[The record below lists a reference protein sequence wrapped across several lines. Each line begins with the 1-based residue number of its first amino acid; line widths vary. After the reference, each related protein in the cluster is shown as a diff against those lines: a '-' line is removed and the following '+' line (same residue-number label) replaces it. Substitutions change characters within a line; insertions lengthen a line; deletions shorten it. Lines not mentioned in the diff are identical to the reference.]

1 MLLISPAKGSR
12 GHKRKRVGRGF
23 SSGMGGRSTR
33 GTKGQKARKSGNVR
47 LGFEGG
53 QMPLYRK
60 VGKYGFNN
68 YVFEKK
74 IKVINVRDLNYF
86 KDIKEFTLEVLL
98 RLGIV
103 HKRDRHIKF
112 IGNQVELEGV
122 SVWAHSYSKGAKE
135 ALESGKNSANLIGG
149 SRE

>member
-1 MLLISPAKGSR
+1 MLLISPIKGSR
-12 GHKRKRVGRGF
+12 DHKKKRVGRGF

-74 IKVINVRDLNYF
+74 IKSVNIRDLNYF
-86 KDIKEFTLEVLL
+86 KDVKEFTLEVFMK
-98 RLGIV
+98 LGIV
-103 HKRDRHIKF
+103 NKRDRYIKL

-122 SVWAHSYSKGAKE
+122 SVWAHSYSKGAKA
-135 ALESGKNSANLIGG
+135 ALESSKNIVNLIGG